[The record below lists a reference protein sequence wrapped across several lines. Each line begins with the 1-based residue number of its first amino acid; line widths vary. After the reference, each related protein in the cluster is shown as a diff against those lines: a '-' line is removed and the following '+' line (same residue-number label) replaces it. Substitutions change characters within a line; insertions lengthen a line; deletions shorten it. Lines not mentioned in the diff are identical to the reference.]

1 LSHHRNTQGAIMHLQ
16 GIEKV
21 TLTALDLETARK
33 FYTDWG
39 LTLTHQSD
47 AHLLFE
53 TLNGCQV
60 SVHES
65 LDPHLPAGI
74 EKDPTLRE
82 ITWCVKDAQTLE
94 HFASK
99 LSHLESFEKHPDTVK
114 CKDPSGLSIAITVTQ
129 KRDLKLQSAITNSWD
144 QRQRINQ
151 PSPIYERA
159 TPVEVGHVVLFV
171 ADLAQCSSFYQEF
184 LGFTVSDT
192 YPNRGHFLRCTPNG
206 GHHDLFML
214 ELPEK
219 RVGLNHIA
227 FTVRDLHEV
236 FGGGMHMSR
245 CGWKTELGPGK
256 HPVSSAIFWYF
267 HAPTGALVEYYA
279 DEDELTPEWVA
290 REITPGP
297 TMFAEWA
304 IKGGIDGHTRR
315 QIEAQ
320 APTGQFMTDMPKK

>member
-1 LSHHRNTQGAIMHLQ
+1 MHLQ

-21 TLTALDLETARK
+21 TLTALDLGSAQK

-39 LTLTHQSD
+39 LTLKDSSVNHV
-47 AHLLFE
+47 LFE
-53 TLNGCQV
+53 SLNGCQV
-60 SVHES
+60 SVHTS
-65 LDPHLPAGI
+65 DDPILPKGF

-82 ITWCVKDAQTLE
+82 ITWCVKDKSALL

-99 LSHLESFEKHPDTVK
+99 LSHLEGYEQQEDLIK
-114 CKDPSGLSIAITVTQ
+114 CKDPSGLSIAITVSK
-129 KRDLKLQSAITNSWD
+129 KRELKLNSAVTNSWD
-144 QRQRINQ
+144 QRHRINQ

-171 ADLAQCSSFYQEF
+171 DNLAKCSVFYQEH
-184 LGFTVSDT
+184 LGFTISDT

-206 GHHDLFML
+206 GHHDLFLL

-219 RVGLNHIA
+219 RSGLNHIA

-236 FGGGMHMSR
+236 FGGGLHMSR

-320 APTGQFMTDMPKK
+320 APTGQFMTDTVKK

>member
-1 LSHHRNTQGAIMHLQ
+1 MHLQ

-21 TLTALDLETARK
+21 TLTALDLESARK
-33 FYTDWG
+33 FYIDWG
-39 LTLTHQSD
+39 LSLKD
-47 AHLLFE
+47 ASSNALLFE
-53 TLNGCQV
+53 SLNGAQV
-60 SVHES
+60 SVHTS
-65 LDPHLPAGI
+65 TDSQLPNGF

-82 ITWCVKDAQTLE
+82 VTWCVKDQATLD
-94 HFASK
+94 HFTSK
-99 LSHLESFEKHPDTVK
+99 LSSLPSFEQHPGLIK
-114 CKDPSGLSIAITVTQ
+114 FKDPSGLSVSIAVSRKKELT
-129 KRDLKLQSAITNSWD
+129 LKAAVTNSWD

-151 PSPIYERA
+151 PSPIYDKA
-159 TPVEVGHVVLFV
+159 TPIEVGHIVLFV
-171 ADLAQCSSFYQEF
+171 ANLSESSAFYQKF
-184 LGFTVSDT
+184 LGFTLSDS

-206 GHHDLFML
+206 GHHDLFLL
-214 ELPEK
+214 ELPDK

-236 FGGGMHMSR
+236 FGGGLHMSR
-245 CGWKTELGPGK
+245 CGWTTELGPGK

-279 DEDELTPEWVA
+279 DEDELTPEWIA

-320 APTGQFMTDMPKK
+320 APSGQFMTDTPK

>member
-1 LSHHRNTQGAIMHLQ
+1 MHLQ

-21 TLTALDLETARK
+21 TLTALDLENARK

-39 LTLTHQSD
+39 LSEKAND
-47 AHLLFE
+47 KSSVLFE
-53 TLNGCQV
+53 SLNGCQV
-60 SVHES
+60 SVHS
-65 LDPHLPAGI
+65 SQDTQLPAGI

-82 ITWCVKDAQTLE
+82 ITWCVKDQAALE
-94 HFASK
+94 HFATQLAS
-99 LSHLESFEKHPDTVK
+99 LPSFHRVGNVLK
-114 CKDPSGLSIAITVTQ
+114 CTDPSGLSLAIVIGQKKELHLKSAVT
-129 KRDLKLQSAITNSWD
+129 NNWD
-144 QRQRINQ
+144 NRLRVNQ
-151 PSPIYERA
+151 PSPIYDRA
-159 TPVEVGHVVLFV
+159 TPVEVGHIVLFV
-171 ADLAQCSSFYQEF
+171 ADLAKCSAFYQEH
-184 LGFTVSDT
+184 LGFTISDT
-192 YPNRGHFLRCTPNG
+192 YPNRGHFLRCTPHG
-206 GHHDLFML
+206 GHHDLFLL

-236 FGGGMHMSR
+236 FGGGLHMSR

-279 DEDELTPEWVA
+279 DEDELTPAWVP

-304 IKGGIDGHTRR
+304 IKGGIDGNTRR

-320 APTGQFMTDMPKK
+320 APSGQFMTDTPKK

>member
-1 LSHHRNTQGAIMHLQ
+1 
-16 GIEKV
+16 
-21 TLTALDLETARK
+21 
-33 FYTDWG
+33 
-39 LTLTHQSD
+39 
-47 AHLLFE
+47 
-53 TLNGCQV
+53 
-60 SVHES
+60 
-65 LDPHLPAGI
+65 LPKGF

-82 ITWCVKDAQTLE
+82 ITWSVKDKDTLM

-99 LSHLESFEKHPDTVK
+99 LAHLEGFEEEDNQIK
-114 CKDPSGLSIAITVTQ
+114 CKDPSGLSIAITVTK
-129 KRDLKLQSAITNSWD
+129 KRELKLSGAVTNSWD

-171 ADLAQCSSFYQEF
+171 DNLAQCSAFYQEF
-184 LGFTVSDT
+184 LGFTLSDT
-192 YPNRGHFLRCTPNG
+192 YPNRGHFLRCTPHG
-206 GHHDLFML
+206 GHHDLFLL

-219 RVGLNHIA
+219 RIGLNHIA

-236 FGGGMHMSR
+236 FGGGLHMSR

-320 APTGQFMTDMPKK
+320 APTGQFMTDTVKK

>member
-1 LSHHRNTQGAIMHLQ
+1 MHLQ

-21 TLTALDLETARK
+21 TLTALDLGSAQK

-39 LTLTHQSD
+39 LTLKDSSVNHV
-47 AHLLFE
+47 LFE
-53 TLNGCQV
+53 SLNGCQV
-60 SVHES
+60 SVHAS
-65 LDPHLPAGI
+65 DDPLLPMGF

-82 ITWCVKDAQTLE
+82 ITWCVKDKSALL

-99 LSHLESFEKHPDTVK
+99 LSHLEGYEQQEDLIR
-114 CKDPSGLSIAITVTQ
+114 CKDPSGLSIAITVSK
-129 KRDLKLQSAITNSWD
+129 KRELKLNSAVTNSWD
-144 QRQRINQ
+144 QRHRINQ

-171 ADLAQCSSFYQEF
+171 DNLAKCSAFYQEH
-184 LGFTVSDT
+184 LGFTISDT

-206 GHHDLFML
+206 GHHDLFLL

-219 RVGLNHIA
+219 RIGLNHIA

-236 FGGGMHMSR
+236 FGGGLHMSR

-320 APTGQFMTDMPKK
+320 APTGQFMTDTVKK

>member
-1 LSHHRNTQGAIMHLQ
+1 MHLQ

-21 TLTALDLETARK
+21 TLTALDLGSAQK

-39 LTLTHQSD
+39 LTLKDSSVNHV
-47 AHLLFE
+47 LFE
-53 TLNGCQV
+53 SLNGCQV
-60 SVHES
+60 SVHTS
-65 LDPHLPAGI
+65 DDPILPKGF

-82 ITWCVKDAQTLE
+82 ITWCVKDKSALL

-99 LSHLESFEKHPDTVK
+99 LSHLEGYEQQEDLIR
-114 CKDPSGLSIAITVTQ
+114 CKDPSGLSIAITVSK
-129 KRDLKLQSAITNSWD
+129 KRELKLNSAVTNSWD
-144 QRQRINQ
+144 QRHRINQ

-171 ADLAQCSSFYQEF
+171 DNLAKCSAFYQEH
-184 LGFTVSDT
+184 LGFTISDT

-206 GHHDLFML
+206 GHHDLFLL

-219 RVGLNHIA
+219 RIGLNHIA

-236 FGGGMHMSR
+236 FGGGLHMSR

-320 APTGQFMTDMPKK
+320 APTGQFMTDTVKK

>member
-1 LSHHRNTQGAIMHLQ
+1 MHLQ

-21 TLTALDLETARK
+21 TLSALDLENAQK

-39 LTLTHQSD
+39 LTLKDKSPT
-47 AHLLFE
+47 HLLFE
-53 TLNGCQV
+53 SLNGSLV
-60 SVHES
+60 SIHS
-65 LDPHLPAGI
+65 SDAPHLPKGI

-82 ITWCVKDAQTLE
+82 ITWCVKDKAALD

-99 LSHLESFEKHPDTVK
+99 LSHLESFAVQGDRLS
-114 CKDPSGLSIAITVTQ
+114 CKDPSGLGFAIEVTQ
-129 KRDLKLQSAITNSWD
+129 KRQVKLASAVTNSWD

-151 PSPIYERA
+151 PSPIYDKA

-171 ADLAQCSSFYQEF
+171 NNLAECSAFYQEF
-184 LGFTVSDT
+184 LGFTLSDV
-192 YPNRGHFLRCTPNG
+192 YPKRGHFLRCTPHG
-206 GHHDLFML
+206 GHHDLFLL
-214 ELPEK
+214 ETPDK
-219 RVGLNHIA
+219 RVGLNHVA

-236 FGGGMHMSR
+236 FGGGLHMSR
-245 CGWKTELGPGK
+245 CGWSTELGPGK

-279 DEDELTPEWVA
+279 DEDELTPEWIA

-315 QIEAQ
+315 QIEAS
-320 APTGQFMTDMPKK
+320 APTGQFMTDTAKK

>member
-1 LSHHRNTQGAIMHLQ
+1 MHLQ

-21 TLTALDLETARK
+21 TLSALDLENAQK

-39 LTLTHQSD
+39 LSLKDKSATHV
-47 AHLLFE
+47 LFE
-53 TLNGCQV
+53 SLNGAQV
-60 SVHES
+60 SVHRS
-65 LDPHLPAGI
+65 DDPQLPPGI

-82 ITWCVKDAQTLE
+82 ITWCVSDAATLA
-94 HFASK
+94 HFARQ
-99 LSHLESFEKHPDTVK
+99 LSGLDSFEQHTDLIKFN
-114 CKDPSGLSIAITVTQ
+114 DPSGLSVAITISKKKTLT
-129 KRDLKLQSAITNSWD
+129 LKSALTNSWD

-151 PSPIYERA
+151 PSPIYDRA
-159 TPVEVGHVVLFV
+159 TPVEVGHIVLFV
-171 ADLAQCSSFYQEF
+171 ANLAQCSSFYQEH
-184 LGFTVSDT
+184 LGFTLSDT
-192 YPNRGHFLRCTPNG
+192 YPNRGHFLRCTPHG
-206 GHHDLFML
+206 GHHDLFLL

-236 FGGGMHMSR
+236 FGGGLHMSR

-279 DEDELTPEWVA
+279 DEDELTPEWIA

-315 QIEAQ
+315 QIEAP
-320 APTGQFMTDMPKK
+320 APSGQFMTDTPKK

>member
-1 LSHHRNTQGAIMHLQ
+1 MHLQ

-21 TLTALDLETARK
+21 TLTALDLETARQ
-33 FYTDWG
+33 FYLDWG
-39 LTLTHQSD
+39 LSLKKEDTN
-47 AHLLFE
+47 ALLFE
-53 TLNGCQV
+53 SLNGAQV
-60 SVHES
+60 IVHAS
-65 LDPHLPAGI
+65 TDAQLPKGI

-82 ITWCVKDAQTLE
+82 VTWCVHDAAALD
-94 HFASK
+94 HFRTQ
-99 LSHLESFEKHPDTVK
+99 LSSLSSFEDHTEVIK
-114 CKDPSGLSIAITVTQ
+114 CKDPSGLSLAIVLSQ
-129 KRDLKLQSAITNSWD
+129 KKELHLSSALTNSWD

-151 PSPIYERA
+151 PSPIYDKA
-159 TPVEVGHVVLFV
+159 TPIEVGHIVLFV
-171 ADLAQCSSFYQEF
+171 ANLAESSAFYQNL
-184 LGFTVSDT
+184 LGFTLSDT

-206 GHHDLFML
+206 GHHDLFL
-214 ELPEK
+214 LQLPNQ

-267 HAPTGALVEYYA
+267 HAPTGALVEYYS
-279 DEDELTPEWVA
+279 DEDELTPEWIA

-304 IKGGIDGHTRR
+304 ITGGIDGHTRR
-315 QIEAQ
+315 QLDAQ
-320 APTGQFMTDMPKK
+320 APSGQFMTDTPKK